1 MKLYA
6 ARFIQSISQADI
18 QRECRVYQPVLSLF
32 ENSGID
38 NLKEADK
45 LKIQRYLNMRIS
57 WETEEEPDPLSRDEL
72 RDFRQFVKW
81 IREDNGTRKTFKW
94 LESFA
99 STREAFMAAK
109 KVINN
114 SRVMIPMP
122 VSKIPIIVS
131 IERESKKK

>member
-1 MKLYA
+1 MNLHT
-6 ARFIQSISQADI
+6 ARYIQNISQFDI
-18 QRECRVYQPVLSLF
+18 QRETGVFQLVLGLF
-32 ENSGID
+32 ENSEID

-57 WETEEEPDPLSRDEL
+57 WDVKERDPLNREEL

-81 IREDNGTRKTFKW
+81 IREDNGTGKTFKW

-109 KVINN
+109 KVIDN
-114 SRVMIPMP
+114 SRIMIPMP
-122 VSKIPIIVS
+122 EMDFRK
-131 IERESKKK
+131 EKK

>member
-1 MKLYA
+1 MDLHT
-6 ARFIQSISQADI
+6 ARYIQNISQYDI
-18 QRECRVYQPVLSLF
+18 QRKTGVYQPVLSLF

-38 NLKEADK
+38 SLKEADK
-45 LKIQRYLNMRIS
+45 LKIQRYLNMRIN

-72 RDFRQFVKW
+72 RDFRQFVKL
-81 IREDNGTRKTFKW
+81 IREDNGTGKSFKW

-109 KVINN
+109 KVIDN

-122 VSKIPIIVS
+122 EMDFRK
-131 IERESKKK
+131 EK

>member
-18 QRECRVYQPVLSLF
+18 QRECGVYQPVLSLF

-45 LKIQRYLNMRIS
+45 LKIQRYLNMRIN
-57 WETEEEPDPLSRDEL
+57 WDTKEQDPLSREEL
-72 RDFRQFVKW
+72 RDFREFVKL
-81 IREDNGTRKTFKW
+81 IREDNGTGKTFKW

-122 VSKIPIIVS
+122 EMDFRK
-131 IERESKKK
+131 EK

>member
-6 ARFIQSISQADI
+6 ARYIQNISQVDI
-18 QRECRVYQPVLSLF
+18 QRECGVYQPVLSLF

-45 LKIQRYLNMRIS
+45 LKIQRYLNMRIN
-57 WETEEEPDPLSRDEL
+57 WDTKEQDPLSRDEL
-72 RDFRQFVKW
+72 RDFREFVKW
-81 IREDNGTRKTFKW
+81 IREDNGTGKTFKW

-109 KVINN
+109 KVIDN

-122 VSKIPIIVS
+122 EMDFRTEK
-131 IERESKKK
+131 

>member
-6 ARFIQSISQADI
+6 ARYIQNISQVDI
-18 QRECRVYQPVLSLF
+18 QRECGVYQPVLSLF

-45 LKIQRYLNMRIS
+45 LKIQRYLNMRIN
-57 WETEEEPDPLSRDEL
+57 WDTKEQDPLSREEL
-72 RDFRQFVKW
+72 RDFREFVKL
-81 IREDNGTRKTFKW
+81 IREDNGTGKTFKW

-109 KVINN
+109 KVIDN

-122 VSKIPIIVS
+122 EMDFRTEK
-131 IERESKKK
+131 

>member
-18 QRECRVYQPVLSLF
+18 QRDCGVYQPVLSLF
-32 ENSGID
+32 ENNGID

-57 WETEEEPDPLSRDEL
+57 WDVIEQDPLSRDEL
-72 RDFRQFVKW
+72 KDFREFVKL
-81 IREDNGTRKTFKW
+81 IREDNGTGKTFKW

-99 STREAFMAAK
+99 STREAFVAAK

-114 SRVMIPMP
+114 SRVMIPGP
-122 VSKIPIIVS
+122 VMDFGK
-131 IERESKKK
+131 EK

>member
-1 MKLYA
+1 MDLHT
-6 ARFIQSISQADI
+6 ARYIQNISQYDI
-18 QRECRVYQPVLSLF
+18 QRETGVFQLVLGLF

-45 LKIQRYLNMRIS
+45 LKIQRYLNMRIN
-57 WETEEEPDPLSRDEL
+57 WDVKERDPLNREEL
-72 RDFRQFVKW
+72 RDFRQFVKL
-81 IREDNGTRKTFKW
+81 IREDNCTGKTFKW

-99 STREAFMAAK
+99 STREAFVAAK

-122 VSKIPIIVS
+122 ELEWDKDI
-131 IERESKKK
+131 RG

>member
-18 QRECRVYQPVLSLF
+18 QRECGVYQPVLSLF

-45 LKIQRYLNMRIS
+45 LKIQRYLNMRIN
-57 WETEEEPDPLSRDEL
+57 WDTKEQDPLSRDEL
-72 RDFRQFVKW
+72 KDFREFVTW
-81 IREDNGTRKTFKW
+81 IKKDNGEAKTFKW

-122 VSKIPIIVS
+122 EMDFRK
-131 IERESKKK
+131 EK

>member
-18 QRECRVYQPVLSLF
+18 QRECGVYQPVLSLF

-45 LKIQRYLNMRIS
+45 LKIQRYLNMRIN
-57 WETEEEPDPLSRDEL
+57 WDTKEQDPLNREEL
-72 RDFRQFVKW
+72 RDFRQFIKW
-81 IREDNGTRKTFKW
+81 IREDNGKAKTFKW

-122 VSKIPIIVS
+122 EMDFRK
-131 IERESKKK
+131 EKGK